1 MLRFD
6 DSCDDI
12 ATYDECS
19 SRVLAALDIKY
30 TTVSNKVDQSFEDE
44 DNSVLRSF
52 SELKYNNS
60 ILYYPS
66 IVINS
71 MVYRGNL
78 EPY

>member
-1 MLRFD
+1 M
-6 DSCDDI
+6 
-12 ATYDECS
+12 
-19 SRVLAALDIKY
+19 
-30 TTVSNKVDQSFEDE
+30 DQSFGDE
-44 DNSVLRSF
+44 DNSVLRAF

-78 EPY
+78 ESYEVFETICESMTPMPEGCSDDAI